1 MILPTLTSSDLG
13 DGESSCWVLWS
24 DASCVY
30 KGPLNQKV
38 PLSQRWVFLIQ
49 TRTIVILVHISAICT
64 WKHCISKNHW
74 NFFFI
79 RYLSLP
85 LGFTPSCLTF
95 PKTYLPTLS
104 HHHSRLS
111 PRSFLSWRAHFSY
124 IFHSA
129 SIKLLPEFQFAT
141 KNIFLCAFIGIN
153 WSHIWSDST

>member
-79 RYLSLP
+79 RYLKNDLFFNWRIIALQNFVFFFDKHQHESAIGVHTSPPSLLPPHLTP
-85 LGFTPSCLTF
+85 LGWYKTPVLV
-95 PKTYLPTLS
+95 PWDIKKTP
-104 HHHSRLS
+104 
-111 PRSFLSWRAHFSY
+111 
-124 IFHSA
+124 IG
-129 SIKLLPEFQFAT
+129 
-141 KNIFLCAFIGIN
+141 LCILYMVM
-153 WSHIWSDST
+153 